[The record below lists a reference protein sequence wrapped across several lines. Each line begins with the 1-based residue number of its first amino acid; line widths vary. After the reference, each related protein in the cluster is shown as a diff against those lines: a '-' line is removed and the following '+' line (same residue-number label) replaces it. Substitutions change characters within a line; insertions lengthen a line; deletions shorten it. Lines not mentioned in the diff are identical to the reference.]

1 MTSTQARIE
10 IDLDNFQLR
19 KDGRHI
25 NLTRIEWALL
35 RELTQHK
42 GQALSHDH
50 LLQKG
55 WGSGYENEDN
65 YVHIYIAKLRK
76 KLEDD
81 PKKPQYLFTVPGI
94 GYRWVEPEASDP
106 NSSVITPSLPGVS
119 APHLPVPPAS
129 FVGREEDIAIL
140 EDLLPQCHIRLLSL
154 TGPGGIG
161 KTRLALELAKR
172 FRDTQFFAHGV
183 YFIDLA
189 PVDNPDLV
197 VSAIAQALGVPE
209 KAGEHLLS
217 LLKHHLQDKNA
228 LVVLDN
234 FEQVISASGQISEI
248 LIAAKGVKF
257 LITSREKLNLYGEQ
271 DYDVPPLPWNQPDPT
286 SNDAVRLFTERAQLV
301 NRRFSL
307 TDENLPVIRQ
317 ICEQLDGLPLAIE
330 LAAVTIKSM
339 SPSLLLERLSS
350 RLTLLVEGQSN
361 LPIRHQTL
369 QATIDWSFQRL
380 SAQER
385 RLFIALSIF
394 SSSFTPEAVEAVC
407 SDEIIPRGR
416 VRSTLKSLF
425 HKNLIT
431 SQWDESQ
438 DEPRYT
444 LLGSF
449 REFASEHIEKKQA
462 ECLNQ
467 LHAEYSLQLLEK
479 LNQLPKEQ
487 AYKLLTVEL
496 SNLRAALRW
505 AIANKASRSALRI
518 CVGMYGWWLNLRTL
532 KEGQQSFIESLEIPS
547 DEVSPLRAHALYC
560 AGVLSDWLGEYRVGQ
575 GLYRECLRIYEFLQD
590 AAGTIIALVTLGS
603 TLISQ
608 GDFEEGRTLSEQS
621 LKLAREQNNPVAA
634 AQALNNLG
642 MLAIYQGEA
651 ETAHA
656 IYSEKYALW
665 KALKDEQGAAWAL
678 TGLSWA
684 ELLQGKF
691 HAAQKLIIQ
700 SLELHQRSGN
710 ILGTALAQTCDSW
723 IALYKADFDDASSK
737 LESCLALC
745 KDLGVLNL
753 IIWPMTA
760 IGLVNLYHGRLTE
773 SRVWLDDALQL
784 CQRLDQP
791 PFTPWVHVALGKLL
805 RCEGQSAAA
814 CDYLQHA
821 LTLGQKRDNKSILAA
836 VLEEFAA
843 NFAVQNQ
850 TELAIQLYGAA
861 HALRETYH
869 MPLSP
874 LDHLEYDVL
883 TASLTANPTV
893 DWKACWLKGAALSRS
908 EVTQIIIDGTRSLN
922 NFA

>member
-10 IDLDNFQLR
+10 IDPDTFQLR
-19 KDGRHI
+19 KDGQHI
-25 NLTRIEWALL
+25 HLTRIEWALL
-35 RELTQHK
+35 RELIKYK

-55 WGSGYENEDN
+55 WGQGYENEDN
-65 YVHIYIAKLRK
+65 YVYICIAKLRK
-76 KLEDD
+76 KLEDN
-81 PKKPQYLFTVPGI
+81 PKKPQYLLTVPGI
-94 GYRWVEPEASDP
+94 GYRWVEPEDTGP
-106 NSSVITPSLPGVS
+106 NSAFINPALPDVI
-119 APHLPVPPAS
+119 APYLPVPPVS
-129 FVGREEDIAIL
+129 FVGREQDIAFL
-140 EDLLPQCHIRLLSL
+140 EDLLPQRHIRLLSL

-161 KTRLALELAKR
+161 KTRLALELAR
-172 FRDTQFFAHGV
+172 RVRDAKFFTDGV
-183 YFIDLA
+183 HFIDLV

-197 VSAIAQALGVPE
+197 VSAIAQAFGVRE

-217 LLKHHLQDKNA
+217 LLMHHLQDKNA

-234 FEQVISASGQISEI
+234 FEQVISSSEQISEI
-248 LIAAKGVKF
+248 LVAAQGIKF

-271 DYDVPPLPWNQPDPT
+271 DYDVPPLPWNEADA
-286 SNDAVRLFTERAQLV
+286 SANDAVRLFTERAQLV

-307 TDENLPVIRQ
+307 TGENLPVIQQ

-330 LAAVTIKSM
+330 LAAVTIKSI
-339 SPSLLLERLSS
+339 SPSMLLERLSS

-380 SAQER
+380 NTQEC

-394 SSSFTPEAVEAVC
+394 SSSFTPEAVEAIC

-425 HKNLIT
+425 HKNLIA
-431 SQWDESQ
+431 SQWDENQ

-449 REFASEHIEKKQA
+449 REFASQHIEMKQA

-467 LHAEYSLQLLEK
+467 RHAEYYLQLLER
-479 LNQLPKEQ
+479 LNQSPKEQ
-487 AYKLLTVEL
+487 AYKILTAEL

-505 AIANKASRSALRI
+505 AIANKVSGSALRI
-518 CVGMYGWWLNLRTL
+518 CVGMYGWWLNLRNL
-532 KEGQQSFIESLEIPS
+532 KEGQQSFIDALEIPS

-575 GLYRECLRIYEFLQD
+575 GLYRECLRIYEILQD
-590 AAGTIIALVTLGS
+590 AAGTTIALVTLGS

-621 LKLAREQNNPVAA
+621 LTLAREQNNPAAA

-642 MLAIYQGEA
+642 MLAIYQGDA
-651 ETAHA
+651 ETARA
-656 IYSEKYALW
+656 IYSEKQALW

-684 ELLQGKF
+684 ELLRGEF
-691 HAAQKLIIQ
+691 HAAQKLINR

-710 ILGTALAQTCDSW
+710 TIGTALAQTCDSW
-723 IALYKADFDDASSK
+723 IALYQADFDGASDK

-745 KDLGVLNL
+745 KELGVLNL
-753 IIWPMTA
+753 TIWPMTA
-760 IGLVNLYHGRLTE
+760 IGLVNLYQGRLTE

-814 CDYLQHA
+814 CNYLQHA
-821 LTLGQKRDNKSILAA
+821 LTLSQKRDNKSILAA

-850 TELAIQLYGAA
+850 TDLAIQLYGAA
-861 HALRETYH
+861 HVLRETYH

-874 LDHLEYDVL
+874 LDHLEYDGL
-883 TASLTANPTV
+883 TASLKANPTV
-893 DWKACWLKGAALSRS
+893 NWEACWLKGAALGRS
-908 EVTQIIIDGTRSLN
+908 EVTQIIIDGTRSLD

>member
-10 IDLDNFQLR
+10 IDLDTFQLR

-25 NLTRIEWALL
+25 HLTRIEWALL
-35 RELTQHK
+35 RELIQHK

-94 GYRWVEPEASDP
+94 GYRWVEPEDSDP
-106 NSSVITPSLPGVS
+106 SSSVITPAQPFVS
-119 APHLPVPPAS
+119 APYLPVPPAS

-140 EDLLPQCHIRLLSL
+140 EDLLPQRHIRLLSL

-161 KTRLALELAKR
+161 KTCLALELARR
-172 FRDTQFFAHGV
+172 FRDAQLFAHGV
-183 YFIDLA
+183 YFIDLT

-197 VSAIAQALGVPE
+197 VSVIAQTFGVRE

-228 LVVLDN
+228 LVILDN
-234 FEQVISASGQISEI
+234 FEQVISSSGQISEI
-248 LIAAKGVKF
+248 LIAAQGIKF
-257 LITSREKLNLYGEQ
+257 LISSREKLNLYGEQ
-271 DYDVPPLPWNQPDPT
+271 DYDVPPLSWNEADPAA
-286 SNDAVRLFTERAQLV
+286 NDAVRLFTERAQLV
-301 NRRFSL
+301 NRHFSL
-307 TDENLPVIRQ
+307 TGENLPVIQQ

-361 LPIRHQTL
+361 LPMRHQTL

-380 SAQER
+380 SAQES

-394 SSSFTPEAVEAVC
+394 SSSFTTEAVEAIC
-407 SDEIIPRGR
+407 SDEIIPGGR
-416 VRSTLKSLF
+416 VRSTLKLLF
-425 HKNLIT
+425 HKNLIA
-431 SQWDESQ
+431 SQWDENQ

-449 REFASEHIEKKQA
+449 REFASEHLEKTQA

-467 LHAEYSLQLLEK
+467 RHAEYYLQLLEK
-479 LNQLPKEQ
+479 LNQSPKEL
-487 AYKLLTVEL
+487 AYKNLTAEL

-505 AIANKASRSALRI
+505 AIANKATVYALRI

-532 KEGQQSFIESLEIPS
+532 KEGQQSFIEALEIPS

-575 GLYRECLRIYEFLQD
+575 GLYRECLRIYEALQD
-590 AAGTIIALVTLGS
+590 AAGTITALVTLGS

-608 GDFEEGRTLSEQS
+608 GDFEEGRALSEQS

-651 ETAHA
+651 LTACA
-656 IYSEKYALW
+656 IYSEKHALW
-665 KALKDEQGAAWAL
+665 KALNDEQGAAWAL

-684 ELLQGKF
+684 ELLRGEF
-691 HAAQKLIIQ
+691 HTAQELINQ

-710 ILGTALAQTCDSW
+710 TIGTALAQTCDSW
-723 IALYKADFDDASSK
+723 IALYQADFDGASIK

-745 KDLGVLNL
+745 KELGVLNL
-753 IIWPMTA
+753 SIWPMVA
-760 IGLVNLYHGRLTE
+760 IGLVDLYQGRLTE
-773 SRVWLDDALQL
+773 SRVRLDDALQL
-784 CQRLDQP
+784 CHRLDLP

-805 RCEGQSAAA
+805 RCEGQPATA
-814 CDYLQHA
+814 CDYLQHG
-821 LTLGQKRDNKSILAA
+821 LTLSQKRDNKSVLAA

-843 NFAVQNQ
+843 NFAVQKQ

-861 HALRETYH
+861 HAMRETYRL
-869 MPLSP
+869 PLSP
-874 LDHLEYDVL
+874 LDHLEYDAL
-883 TASLTANPTV
+883 TASLKANPTV
-893 DWKACWLKGAALSRS
+893 NWEACWSKGAALSRC
-908 EVTQIIIDGTRSLN
+908 EVTQIIIDGTRSPDH
-922 NFA
+922 FA